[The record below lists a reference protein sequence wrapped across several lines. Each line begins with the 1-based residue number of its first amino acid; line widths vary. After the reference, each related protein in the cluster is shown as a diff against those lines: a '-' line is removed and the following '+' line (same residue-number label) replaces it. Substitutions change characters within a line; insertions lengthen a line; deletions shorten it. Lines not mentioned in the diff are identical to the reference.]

1 MRVAKTNVLCLG
13 QVDIDDVELDA
24 RSRDDIPAVLQ
35 GIQFLHR
42 DKDLLRKILHLLSGH
57 LFRSAESEGDSHG
70 AEEHRNRNGINPN
83 VGRPGMSLWSIL
95 VLAILKQALNCDYDR
110 LHELACKHLDV
121 RRMMGLS
128 DVFDRDG
135 FSYRTILHNVSLFT
149 PALLDEINQ
158 VVVQAGHELKGLA
171 PGQALQAR
179 WDSFVVET
187 DVEYPTDVR
196 LLWDALRSLLRLMG
210 TLYAAF
216 GVAGWRQHGK
226 LMQTGQSLFG
236 RVRIARQYRKN
247 PHHVKR
253 YVGFAKKTAER
264 ARESLESLREQGV
277 PEAKLQ
283 TGKDLAG
290 LAEKLADQVERR
302 ILQGEVIPPSE
313 KIYSVFVPFTRWCAK
328 GKAGTPVELGVPVC
342 VVEDEQQF
350 VLSCRIMWTE
360 NDVDVVPEII
370 KETQRKHSG
379 LEGCSFDKG
388 FWSPRGKVALGRL
401 LKNAVLP
408 KKGRLSKAD
417 RKRENAEEFRAGRKA
432 HPAVESAI
440 NNLEQRGLDRV
451 REKSRE
457 GFARSVALSMLAA
470 NVHRIGMI
478 VRERERERL
487 KRKGLRRAA

>member
-1 MRVAKTNVLCLG
+1 MRVAENNVLCLG

-24 RSRDDIPAVLQ
+24 RSRDDVPAALQ

-42 DKDLLRKILHLLSGH
+42 DKDVLQRILHLLSSD
-57 LFRSAESEGDSHG
+57 LFRSAEPEGDSRG
-70 AEEHRNRNGINPN
+70 AEEHRKRNGIDPN

-110 LHELACKHLDV
+110 LHDLACQHLAV

-128 DVFDRDG
+128 DVFEQGG
-135 FSYRTILHNVSLFT
+135 FSYRTIVRNVSLFT
-149 PALLDEINQ
+149 AELLDEINQ
-158 VVVQAGHELKGLA
+158 VVVQAGHQLKGLGS
-171 PGQALQAR
+171 GQPLQAR
-179 WDSFVVET
+179 CDSFVVET

-196 LLWDALRSLLRLMG
+196 LLWDALRSLLRMMG

-216 GVAGWRQHGK
+216 GVAGWRQHRQ
-226 LMQTGQSLFG
+226 LMKTGERLFG
-236 RVRIARQYRKN
+236 RVRTARQYRKN
-247 PHHVKR
+247 PQHVR
-253 YVGFAKKTAER
+253 RHTGFGKQLAER
-264 ARESLESLREQGV
+264 ARESLETLAERGV

-290 LAEKLADQVERR
+290 LVEKLADQVERR
-302 ILQGEVIPPSE
+302 ILEGEVIPASE
-313 KIYSVFVPFTRWCAK
+313 KIYSVFVPFTRWCSK
-328 GKAGTPVELGVPVC
+328 GKAGVPVELGVPVC

-350 VLSCRIMWTE
+350 LLSCRIMWTE
-360 NDVDVVPEII
+360 SDVDLVPEII
-370 KETQRKHSG
+370 EETKG
-379 LEGCSFDKG
+379 KYPELEGCSFDKG
-388 FWSPRGKVALGRL
+388 FWSPRGKATLGRL

-417 RKRENAEEFRAGRKA
+417 RKREGREEFRAGRKA

-451 REKSRE
+451 REKSKA
-457 GFARSVALSMLAA
+457 GFARTVALSMLAA

-478 VRERERERL
+478 VRDRERERL
-487 KRKGLRRAA
+487 RRTGLRRAA